1 YPIYQRGNPQLRVFL
16 PNFWMKLITPID
28 QQPLNVVQFH
38 CSMEMTKYD
47 IKNYLEKIYN
57 VNVINVRT
65 RIQMG
70 RLTRDRLQHSVIKE
84 DDKKIAYVVLFLVSF
99 YKKEFRILKLFI
111 SCRYIKKKVTSQ
123 PFTTKEDLNRRIR
136 TTCTKMTPEILFR
149 VRQSFVKRTNKCL
162 DANDQ

>member
-1 YPIYQRGNPQLRVFL
+1 MSTRFYPIYQRGNPQLRVFL

-84 DDKKIAYVVLFLVSF
+84 DDKKIAYVVLP
-99 YKKEFRILKLFI
+99 K
-111 SCRYIKKKVTSQ
+111 
-123 PFTTKEDLNRRIR
+123 D
-136 TTCTKMTPEILFR
+136 
-149 VRQSFVKRTNKCL
+149 QSFVFPDMFKNVKDELDKETMDLAKKEMQNFLRPNKAPGL
-162 DANDQ
+162 PGWFRM